1 MGEDTMKALCASGL
15 LLMAMLVGG
24 TMSEDDSI
32 VPEWVQAAM
41 VQEEDAFVPEPDFI
55 EETATQEIAA
65 KAAKEAKIL
74 KNLIE
79 LRTYCIAAREEA
91 EDFQERHW
99 RANSALVDF
108 IKLFGKVKYAKPKPP
123 ATPKEARQS
132 DDIPDLPVRL
142 PFVTP
147 EKKQLVGNIVVEYA
161 KALGKAKS
169 TYHSGIGSYLL
180 RNLNK
185 VVIEGKSSPLQSMVA
200 KSDGTRVVT
209 VSFKDLGLNGMPDFF
224 QRLAVSEMTFRKK
237 EREIAEQAR
246 NSDSAAAIMWL
257 KKGEARKYKTFVTR
271 EFDKWN
277 AKQTKYTKDMIEAIV
292 KALGAEYAK
301 DKTLMTLPVVGL
313 NKFKTTKGF
322 KRPSDEAMKE
332 VAEAAAK
339 AWSKKFNEGD
349 ALQAE
354 IKSQGK

>member
-1 MGEDTMKALCASGL
+1 MKALCASGL

-55 EETATQEIAA
+55 EETATQETAA

-91 EDFQERHW
+91 EEFKETSTW
-99 RANSALVDF
+99 RGTSGSYQLVDF

-123 ATPKEARQS
+123 ATPKE
-132 DDIPDLPVRL
+132 DIPDLPVF
-142 PFVTP
+142 FVTP

-224 QRLAVSEMTFRKK
+224 QNLAVSEMTFRKK

-257 KKGEARKYKTFVTR
+257 KKGKARKYKTFVTR

-301 DKTLMTLPVVGL
+301 DKTLITLPVVGL
-313 NKFKTTKGF
+313 NTAKTTKGF
-322 KRPSDEAMKE
+322 KRPSDEAVKE
-332 VAEAAAK
+332 AAEAAAK

-354 IKSQGK
+354 IKS